1 MTIKQDLEGLKQRM
15 FRVET
20 LVWVIAGVN
29 GIKLGAD
36 VLPTV
41 AAMFL
46 G

>member
-1 MTIKQDLEGLKQRM
+1 MTIKQDLENLKSRM

-20 LVWVIAGVN
+20 LVWVIMGIN
-29 GIKLGAD
+29 GIKFGVD

-41 AAMFL
+41 AAMLL

>member
-1 MTIKQDLEGLKQRM
+1 MTIKSDLENLKSRM

-20 LVWVIAGVN
+20 LVWIIAGVN

-36 VLPTV
+36 VIPTV
-41 AAMFL
+41 AAMLL